1 MKKTYITT
9 MPNHIGAFLKAS
21 ECFAA
26 LGINIT
32 RVSYNKA
39 VDSHTLFID
48 AEGNEEQLRTADEQL
63 ARIGYLQTP
72 EHDKGIVLVEFHL
85 KDVPG
90 SVTAVLRLIS
100 EYRLNISYI
109 SSQEN
114 GTEYQ
119 AFKMGLFVED
129 EAVLKAFLSR
139 VEALCPVRVIDYNH
153 SEKVYDNSIFYRSFV
168 SGLMQTLELPEDC
181 RDTLLVNSNLVM
193 QMLDEKGLSPY
204 KTFESISRF
213 AELLSVSRGSAF
225 SPRITQHQIAD
236 HTQVTLIEPPCGSN
250 TAILQNGN
258 ETLFIDCG
266 YALYRQEMEA
276 IFRTLLPDWD
286 DMRKRIFI
294 THADVDHCG
303 LLSLFDEIF
312 ASEKSKECLT
322 LEYEGM
328 NGFREQNPMHRPYIN
343 ICKTLT
349 RYVPPEPGKV
359 HALWEMSG
367 KQEAP
372 LTQIGFFRFG
382 EMDFEVYQGKGGHL
396 EGETVLI
403 DFTHHVAF
411 TGDIYVNVH
420 GMTREQAAYNQYAPV
435 LMTSVDT
442 DPELCAEERRAILQR
457 LGVGRWQVF
466 GAHGMKKDYQVQV
479 EK

>member
-21 ECFAA
+21 ECFAS

-48 AEGNEEQLRTADEQL
+48 AEGHEEQLNKADELL
-63 ARIGYLQTP
+63 AQIGYLKTP
-72 EHDKGIVLVEFHL
+72 ENDKGIVLIEFQL
-85 KDVPG
+85 RDVPG
-90 SVTAVLRLIS
+90 SVTEVLRLIS

-129 EAVLKAFLSR
+129 EAVLKAFLAR
-139 VEALCPVRVIDYNH
+139 VEAVCPVRVIDYNH

-168 SGLMQTLELPEDC
+168 SGLMQTLELPEEC

-193 QMLDEKGLSPY
+193 QLLDEKGLSPY

-213 AELLSVSRGSAF
+213 AELLSICRESAF
-225 SPRITQHQIAD
+225 SPRITQHRITEN
-236 HTQVTLIEPPCGSN
+236 TQVTLIEPPCGSN
-250 TAILQNGN
+250 TAILQSQG
-258 ETLFIDCG
+258 ETLFIDSG
-266 YALYRQEMEA
+266 YALYAREMEA
-276 IFRTLLPDWD
+276 IFRRLFPDWKT
-286 DMRKRIFI
+286 MRKRILI

-303 LLSLFDEIF
+303 LLPLFDEIL
-312 ASEKSKECLT
+312 ASEKSKECLAS
-322 LEYEGM
+322 EYAGK
-328 NGFREQNPMHRPYIN
+328 NGFREQNPMHRPYIC

-349 RYVPPEPGKV
+349 RYTPPEPDKV
-359 HALWEMSG
+359 QGLWRVQGS
-367 KQEAP
+367 QEAP
-372 LTQIGFFRFG
+372 LAQMGFFRFG
-382 EMDFEVYQGKGGHL
+382 EMCFEVYQGNGGPL

-403 DFTHHVAF
+403 DFEHRVAF

-442 DPELCAEERRAILQR
+442 DPGLCAKERRAIMQR
-457 LGVGRWQVF
+457 LGAGQWQIF
-466 GAHGMKKDYQVQV
+466 GAHGMKKDYQVKAEQ
-479 EK
+479 